1 MRRVRGDLPK
11 REYLLKPATY
21 FGTFVVAVTLTL
33 SGCSSTG
40 GSAQAAGKGPG
51 GRGRGE
57 GGPVPVTVAKVAQ
70 KNVPIDIQV
79 IGNVEAY
86 STITVKAQVS
96 GQLTKAYFQEGD
108 LVKKGARLFSID
120 QRPYLAQI
128 SQIEANIE
136 RDKAVLKQSQ
146 ANLERDT
153 AQQKYAEDQAI
164 RYKKLFDQGV
174 MSREQAD
181 QLRSS
186 ADAMAQ
192 SLSADRAAIDSARAQ
207 INSDAATLEN
217 AKVMLSYTDIR
228 SPIDGKTGNLIVK
241 QGNVVQ
247 ANTTDLIAINEVQ
260 PIYVTFSVPEASL
273 SEIKGYMAAGRLPVT
288 ATTQDLEQVR
298 ETGVLTFIDNNV
310 DNTTGTIK
318 MKGTFGNADRKL
330 WPGQFVHVSLRLT
343 MQQNALVVPNQA
355 VQTGQDGTYVYV
367 VADGKAEFRPVKT
380 GARVDQELVI
390 ASGLQPGE
398 TVVTEGQLRLAPGS
412 RVQLRDASGRP
423 GPGSGRPGGR
433 GPGGGRRPPA

>member
-1 MRRVRGDLPK
+1 MGIS
-11 REYLLKPATY
+11 LKPAIYT
-21 FGTFVVAVTLTL
+21 GALAGSL
-33 SGCSSTG
+33 ILILAGCSGSG
-40 GSAQAAGKGPG
+40 SSAQAAGKGG

-57 GGPVPVTVAKVAQ
+57 GGPVPVLVTKVAQ
-70 KNVPIDIQV
+70 KDVPIDIQV

-86 STITVKAQVS
+86 STITVKSQVG
-96 GQLTKAYFQEGD
+96 GQLTKVYFQEGD
-108 LVKKGARLFSID
+108 LVRKGDRLFSID

-136 RDKAVLKQSQ
+136 RDKAVLKQAQ

-153 AQQKYAEDQAI
+153 ANQKYAEDQAT

-207 INSDAATLEN
+207 INSDGAMLEN

-228 SPIDGKTGNLIVK
+228 SPIDGKTGNLMVK
-241 QGNVVQ
+241 QGNVVP
-247 ANTTDLIAINEVQ
+247 ANTTDLIAINQVQ
-260 PIYVTFSVPEASL
+260 PIYVTFSVPEANL
-273 SEIKGYMAAGRLPVT
+273 PEIKRYMAASKLPVT
-288 ATTQDLEQVR
+288 ATTQDAEPVR
-298 ETGVLTFIDNNV
+298 EAGVLTFIDNNV

-318 MKGTFGNADRKL
+318 LKGTFRNPDRKL

-343 MQQNALVVPNQA
+343 TQQNALVVPNQA

-367 VADGKAEFRPVKT
+367 VNEGKAEFRPVKT
-380 GARVDQELVI
+380 GARVEQELVI

-423 GPGSGRPGGR
+423 GPGGGRPGGR
-433 GPGGGRRPPA
+433 GPGEGRRGGGRPPA